1 MLFISRFFCIFFR
14 LSPIRFEVTQKPSL
28 TLRNRLHTET
38 VTCFI
43 AGQSILLLS
52 SRWALFILP
61 LPRPTARSSC
71 VFLNWSI
78 STTLTFL
85 FEHRM
90 DGVPIISDTVRQ
102 RCGRCHFCPRRS
114 LPARGYVLAVVNF
127 QVQLFFFREFAVCL
141 N

>member
-52 SRWALFILP
+52 SQWALFILP
-61 LPRPTARSSC
+61 LPRPTARSSLIYGSARIC
-71 VFLNWSI
+71 FPHSFDYNLFALLPKHLHHKLKRFLRFN
-78 STTLTFL
+78 
-85 FEHRM
+85 EHLM

-102 RCGRCHFCPRRS
+102 RCGRS
-114 LPARGYVLAVVNF
+114 LSALDIH
-127 QVQLFFFREFAVCL
+127 
-141 N
+141 